1 MVSREGKGR
10 EKKMLGRQQEGKLRQ
25 HRLFVSVIAALV
37 VLALAMVCLTGCS
50 GGSEKSSSSDS
61 AAGTE
66 YEGLEPVTL
75 ILADCASP
83 GSSGNLLSDQFAAKV
98 NEKTSGKITVDYHG
112 NSELGGDVDLLRQE
126 QSGDIDMVTVQPAP
140 MVSFVPELAVFDLP
154 MLFATAEPDDIES
167 VLNGENEFTDDLQK
181 AYNAVG
187 YQNLGFL
194 QNATFRETTSNK
206 ALNSL
211 SDFKGFQIRTMEN
224 SNHMAFWQALG
235 AEPTPLAFSEVY
247 FALQNG
253 TVDGQENA
261 NDTTVGASLQEV
273 QKYLC
278 KTNHILYTY
287 GISMNKDKWDSLDPA
302 YQKAIEESL
311 DEVRAD
317 LRGQLDSLDSDNE
330 QAMVNAGVEVI
341 EYDQSFFDEVLKLEG
356 VQKLYSDISS
366 QTNGLSDTLIS
377 ALAKAES

>member
-1 MVSREGKGR
+1 MKTSGKIREGKQKR
-10 EKKMLGRQQEGKLRQ
+10 SKFWLLI
-25 HRLFVSVIAALV
+25 VAAAALSLSIV
-37 VLALAMVCLTGCS
+37 GLTGCS
-50 GGSEKSSSSDS
+50 GGSEDSSSDAS
-61 AAGTE
+61 VGTE
-66 YEGLEPVTL
+66 FENLEPVTL

-83 GSSGNLLSDQFAAKV
+83 GSSGNLLSEQFAAKV
-98 NEKTSGKITVDYHG
+98 NEKTGGKVTVDYHG
-112 NSELGGDVDLLRQE
+112 NSELGGDVDILRQE

-154 MLFATAEPDDIES
+154 MLFATADADSIES
-167 VLNGENEFTDDLQK
+167 VLNGENDFSAGLQE
-181 AYNAVG
+181 AYNAAG

-206 ALNSL
+206 ALNTL
-211 SDFKGFQIRTMEN
+211 ADFKGFQIRTMEN

-247 FALQNG
+247 FALQNS

-302 YQKAIEESL
+302 YQKAISESL

-317 LRGQLDSLDSDNE
+317 LRGQLNDLDSNNE
-330 QAMVNAGVEVI
+330 ETMVNEGMEVI
-341 EYDQSFFDEVLKLEG
+341 EYDQSFFDEVLALDG
-356 VQKLYSDISS
+356 VKQLYSDISS

-377 ALAKAES
+377 ELDKTQS